1 MKKRIFAG
9 ALALLMIIGLLPVSS
24 MVKKPMEVKASGK
37 TYTFNPAEITIDSTG
52 DVQTV
57 NEVFSFKTADVEVDK
72 FNGTIIDGNNKYP
85 KPSCFRFSG
94 GADFTNNI
102 PAENRRVVIN
112 NKKKS
117 IMVLKCF
124 INKANRAMKV
134 VDSNGKDVASVNTQA
149 NKNMLTLEVSLDA
162 GTTYY
167 IAPSGGDVCI
177 YSIVITEADE
187 PVATT
192 PSYKVSVVDSESTET
207 ISPKDVNEGATFEYT
222 AAGTGDVRWI
232 NSNGILVSTTAK
244 LSIPVYYSD
253 TYTAVYGKTGNKV
266 TYYTPYGGELATYYA
281 DENFTVPEVPTR
293 YGYKATG
300 WDKDIDSVKEA
311 LKSGNVEV
319 RPVYDNDTS
328 LTFSITVDTS
338 AIDGAT
344 PKAENVEVNKE
355 IKASVTSDDFA
366 YWSDENGNPLSYNS
380 TYYFLAN
387 RDVTVKAVKKSDSG
401 VEKTGVVTYIRY
413 ESKTIIFEY
422 TVPDTYTMKF
432 AGVLASTN
440 KAKVESAT
448 ADNRPAGVYKLGADE
463 AKCSSYKTFRYTL
476 KNNGADT
483 WYTRPVLTYTDDS
496 RVEHTIVG
504 KTVYE
509 MN

>member
-24 MVKKPMEVKASGK
+24 MVKKPVATQAAEVEQTTYTLSADTQTLSANAKFNNGVFIVGSTAIGSTNKTIDGTAYK
-37 TYTFNPAEITIDSTG
+37 TYNFNKSSTKNLKITIPEGSYAEIGVEWTTSNSDKVAITLDK
-52 DVQTV
+52 DERTV
-57 NEVFSFKTADVEVDK
+57 DNDNKIITSK
-72 FNGTIIDGNNKYP
+72 FNVNAGEHTLGTKIISGTSEKSAYIIKIEVTVKTNKY
-85 KPSCFRFSG
+85 
-94 GADFTNNI
+94 T
-102 PAENRRVVIN
+102 VI
-112 NKKKS
+112 
-117 IMVLKCF
+117 
-124 INKANRAMKV
+124 
-134 VDSNGKDVASVNTQA
+134 VN
-149 NKNMLTLEVSLDA
+149 D
-162 GTTYY
+162 
-167 IAPSGGDVCI
+167 
-177 YSIVITEADE
+177 
-187 PVATT
+187 
-192 PSYKVSVVDSESTET
+192 
-207 ISPKDVNEGATFEYT
+207 GATSDPKSYAE
-222 AAGTGDVRWI
+222 GDILKLSAKGENFLYWV
-232 NSNGILVSTTAK
+232 NSNGVKVAETTTK
-244 LSIPVYYSD
+244 DIPVYYSD

-338 AIDGAT
+338 AIDSAI

-355 IKASVTSDDFA
+355 VKASVTSDDFA

-387 RDVTVKAVKKSDSG
+387 RSVTVKAVKKSGSG
-401 VEKTGVVTYIRY
+401 VEKTGVITYIDY
-413 ESKTIIFEY
+413 KSKTIIFEY

-440 KAKVESAT
+440 KANVESAT
-448 ADNRPAGVYKLGADE
+448 VDNRPAGVYKLGADE

-483 WYTRPVLTYTDDS
+483 WYTRPVLTYIDDS
-496 RVEHTIVG
+496 GVEHTIVG
-504 KTVYE
+504 TTVYE

>member
-24 MVKKPMEVKASGK
+24 MVKKPMEVKAEDKVYSIPDVQSGTSYK
-37 TYTFNPAEITIDSTG
+37 DGAVIDNFFTIGGDMTASQPAKRVNKYGLKFDDNNTIKFTVNSSATINIEWTVGSTG
-52 DVQTV
+52 YSFVLKNDTTDETVTTDKVTTKNAFQT
-57 NEVFSFKTADVEVDK
+57 NTYNLAK
-72 FNGTIIDGNNKYP
+72 GTYSISRDLKALYIASITVTVKDAATSGYKVTVIDGDSKTTATYP
-85 KPSCFRFSG
+85 EGDTLKLSAKG
-94 GADFTNNI
+94 
-102 PAENRRVVIN
+102 ENFLYWV
-112 NKKKS
+112 
-117 IMVLKCF
+117 
-124 INKANRAMKV
+124 
-134 VDSNGKDVASVNTQA
+134 
-149 NKNMLTLEVSLDA
+149 
-162 GTTYY
+162 
-167 IAPSGGDVCI
+167 
-177 YSIVITEADE
+177 
-187 PVATT
+187 
-192 PSYKVSVVDSESTET
+192 
-207 ISPKDVNEGATFEYT
+207 
-222 AAGTGDVRWI
+222 
-232 NSNGILVSTTAK
+232 NSNGVKVAETTTK
-244 LSIPVYYSD
+244 DIPVYYSD

-338 AIDGAT
+338 AIDSAI

-355 IKASVTSDDFA
+355 VKASVTSDDFA

-380 TYYFLAN
+380 TYYFHAN
-387 RDVTVKAVKKSDSG
+387 RSVTVKAVKKSGSG
-401 VEKTGVVTYIRY
+401 VEKTGVITYIDY
-413 ESKTIIFEY
+413 KSKTIIFEY

-440 KAKVESAT
+440 KANVESAT
-448 ADNRPAGVYKLGADE
+448 VDNRPAGVYKLGADE

-483 WYTRPVLTYTDDS
+483 WYTRPVLTYIDDS
-496 RVEHTIVG
+496 GVEHTIVG
-504 KTVYE
+504 TTVYE

>member
-24 MVKKPMEVKASGK
+24 MVKKPMEGKAEQKEYSFNPENGKSYVSENKVGTDGFFKIVGSPDPVKVDKSNSGSTDPVYKIGSNSVGIKFTIPKEATAEVSITWTSSNAKGTIRIINSETSEEIAAQTVTTIK
-37 TYTFNPAEITIDSTG
+37 TMQTNTFN
-52 DVQTV
+52 
-57 NEVFSFKTADVEVDK
+57 
-72 FNGTIIDGNNKYP
+72 
-85 KPSCFRFSG
+85 
-94 GADFTNNI
+94 
-102 PAENRRVVIN
+102 
-112 NKKKS
+112 
-117 IMVLKCF
+117 
-124 INKANRAMKV
+124 
-134 VDSNGKDVASVNTQA
+134 VNT
-149 NKNMLTLEVSLDA
+149 A
-162 GTTYY
+162 GTYEILRKSNTLYVSE
-167 IAPSGGDVCI
+167 IKVKVTTA
-177 YSIVITEADE
+177 
-187 PVATT
+187 ATT

-207 ISPKDVNEGATFEYT
+207 ISPKDVNEGETFEYT
-222 AAGTGDVRWI
+222 AVGTGDVYWI

-281 DENFTVPEVPTR
+281 DDNFTVPEVPTR

-328 LTFSITVDTS
+328 LTYSITVDTS

-355 IKASVTSDDFA
+355 VKASVTSDDFA
-366 YWSDENGNPLSYNS
+366 YWSDENGNVLSYNS

-387 RDVTVKAVKKSDSG
+387 RNVTVKAVKKSDSG
-401 VEKTGVVTYIRY
+401 VEKTGVVTYIGY

-440 KAKVESAT
+440 KANVESAT
-448 ADNRPAGVYKLGADE
+448 VDNRPAGVYKLGADE

-476 KNNGADT
+476 KNNGTDT
-483 WYTRPVLTYTDDS
+483 WYARPVLTYSDDS
-496 RVEHTIVG
+496 GVEHTIVG
-504 KTVYE
+504 TTVYE

>member
-24 MVKKPMEVKASGK
+24 MVKKPMEVKADQA
-37 TYTFNPAEITIDSTG
+37 YTVNFNQEYKNG
-52 DVQTV
+52 DVVEKFFTLTTSKSSWDVTTV
-57 NEVFSFKTADVEVDK
+57 GSTSCHKFADNNETITFTIEEGCVADVAICWATAKSSQGIKIINKGTTENIAEKFKTEKSKTFYTNTIKEVK
-72 FNGTIIDGNNKYP
+72 SGTYIISRSSSLYVSSITVTVKDAATSGYKVTVIDG
-85 KPSCFRFSG
+85 
-94 GADFTNNI
+94 
-102 PAENRRVVIN
+102 
-112 NKKKS
+112 
-117 IMVLKCF
+117 
-124 INKANRAMKV
+124 
-134 VDSNGKDVASVNTQA
+134 DSNETKSYAEGD
-149 NKNMLTLEVSLDA
+149 TLKLS
-162 GTTYY
+162 
-167 IAPSGGDVCI
+167 
-177 YSIVITEADE
+177 
-187 PVATT
+187 ATGENFL
-192 PSYKVSVVDSESTET
+192 YWV
-207 ISPKDVNEGATFEYT
+207 
-222 AAGTGDVRWI
+222 
-232 NSNGILVSTTAK
+232 NSNGVKVAETTTK
-244 LSIPVYYSD
+244 DIPVYYSD
-253 TYTAVYGKTGNKV
+253 TYTAVYGKIGNKV

-328 LTFSITVDTS
+328 LTYSITVDTS

-355 IKASVTSDDFA
+355 VKASVTSDDFA
-366 YWSDENGNPLSYNS
+366 YWSDENGNVLSYNS

-387 RDVTVKAVKKSDSG
+387 RKVTVKAVKKSDSV
-401 VEKTGVVTYIRY
+401 VEKTGVVTYIGY

-440 KAKVESAT
+440 KANVESAT
-448 ADNRPAGVYKLGADE
+448 VDNRPAGVYKLGADE

-476 KNNGADT
+476 KNNGIDT
-483 WYTRPVLTYTDDS
+483 WYARPVLTYIDDS
-496 RVEHTIVG
+496 KVEHTIVG
-504 KTVYE
+504 TTVYE

>member
-24 MVKKPMEVKASGK
+24 MVKKPVATQAAEVEQTTYTLSADTQTLSANAKFNNGVFIVGSTAIGSTNKTIAGTAYK
-37 TYTFNPAEITIDSTG
+37 TYNFNKSSTKNLKITIPEGSYAEIGVEWTTSNSDKVAITLDK
-52 DVQTV
+52 DERTV
-57 NEVFSFKTADVEVDK
+57 DNDNKIITSK
-72 FNGTIIDGNNKYP
+72 FNVNAGEHTLGTKIISGTSEKSVYIIKIEVTVKTNKY
-85 KPSCFRFSG
+85 
-94 GADFTNNI
+94 T
-102 PAENRRVVIN
+102 VI
-112 NKKKS
+112 
-117 IMVLKCF
+117 
-124 INKANRAMKV
+124 
-134 VDSNGKDVASVNTQA
+134 VN
-149 NKNMLTLEVSLDA
+149 D
-162 GTTYY
+162 
-167 IAPSGGDVCI
+167 
-177 YSIVITEADE
+177 
-187 PVATT
+187 
-192 PSYKVSVVDSESTET
+192 
-207 ISPKDVNEGATFEYT
+207 GATSDPKSYAEGDILKLS
-222 AAGTGDVRWI
+222 ATGKNFLYWV
-232 NSNGILVSTTAK
+232 NSNGVKVAETTTK
-244 LSIPVYYSD
+244 DIPVYYSD

-300 WDKDIDSVKEA
+300 WDKDIVSVKEA

-338 AIDGAT
+338 AIDSAI

-355 IKASVTSDDFA
+355 VKASVTSDDFA
-366 YWSDENGNPLSYNS
+366 YWSDENGNVLSYNS

-387 RDVTVKAVKKSDSG
+387 RSVTVKAVKKSDSG
-401 VEKTGVVTYIRY
+401 VEKKGVITYIGY

-440 KAKVESAT
+440 KANVESAT
-448 ADNRPAGVYKLGADE
+448 VESATVDNRPAGVYKLGADE

-483 WYTRPVLTYTDDS
+483 WYTRPVLTYIDDS
-496 RVEHTIVG
+496 GVEHTIVG
-504 KTVYE
+504 TTVYE